1 MQLDVS
7 VLQRARD
14 YVGDETLGAAEL
26 LSLLRKARKQKH
38 PDKFQDAIA
47 KKTAEEEFKLISE
60 FIAGL
65 DQFVQAQHA
74 KLKPQEIIVFQRSH
88 QLVEA
93 EKAVD
98 ELEQELAD
106 LKRSNEH
113 KTIVIDTLEKQLAEK
128 AKTDLAA
135 EDEAIRRQYRP
146 KRGELFTTGI
156 LIALS
161 LLVPI
166 FSKIEEVSAWI
177 GRYSPFPASYISN
190 AVFVAFLA
198 VLAMALKK
206 VFEAHYVGQRADQV
220 CSPYFARRFL
230 AYIASQRSDEKTV
243 YFTESEAN
251 FFISLEPTALARALG
266 KYGFRGTSEQ
276 ANSRLTTLFIN
287 TLLEKKLI
295 SISHAENLDRR
306 FSICSRGNYF

>member
-7 VLQRARD
+7 VLQKARD
-14 YVGDETLGAAEL
+14 YVGDEALGAAEL

-38 PDKFQDAIA
+38 PDKFQDATA
-47 KKTAEEEFKLISE
+47 KKTAEEEFKLMSE
-60 FIAGL
+60 LIAGL
-65 DQFVQAQHA
+65 DQSVQVQHA

-98 ELEQELAD
+98 DLEQEIAD

-113 KTIVIDTLEKQLAEK
+113 KADVIDRLEKKLAEK
-128 AKTDLAA
+128 AKTELAA
-135 EDEAIRRQYRP
+135 EDEALRKQYRP
-146 KRGELFTTGI
+146 KKGELFTAGV

-161 LLVPI
+161 LLVPL
-166 FSKIEEVSAWI
+166 FSKIEEVSTWI

-190 AVFVAFLA
+190 AVFMAFLA
-198 VLAMALKK
+198 ALAMALKK
-206 VFEAHYVGQRADQV
+206 IFEAHYIGQRADQV
-220 CSPYFARRFL
+220 CSPYFAQRFL
-230 AYIASQRSDEKTV
+230 AYVASQRSNEKTA

-251 FFISLEPTALARALG
+251 FFISIEPTKLTRALG
-266 KYGFRGTSEQ
+266 KYGFKGTSEQ

-306 FSICSRGNYF
+306 FSICSRGSYF